1 MSLRPYYFCPEL
13 SFGAGF
19 RPEITDEGVETSFCV
34 RKAGELRAEFMPEIT
49 DEEVK
54 TSFCIRKAGRLR
66 KRFRLNLTDAKGR
79 RENCSR
85 KTWETKSEK
94 MKKIRMHN
102 SMKKIASVI

>member
-34 RKAGELRAEFMPEIT
+34 RKAG
-49 DEEVK
+49 
-54 TSFCIRKAGRLR
+54 RLR
-66 KRFRLNLTDAKGR
+66 RSFGLNLTDAKKKR
-79 RENCSR
+79 RNCSR